1 MDNNIKLRKFI
12 KTTIRGFL
20 NESINNHTLT
30 PEYYLDDFYAVDF
43 NEDDYN
49 EEQALKEIQKVIDYV
64 LSLKYPIKVYRGIDT
79 INPMENYGGG
89 SWSEKLEVAE
99 SFGNKIYVGII
110 PNKDV
115 VDIEQ
120 TIRTRIMNEF
130 EYEIYVPNFDYVKII
145 DTYEKKLG

>member
-1 MDNNIKLRKFI
+1 MENDKLKKFI
-12 KTTIRGFL
+12 KTTIREFL
-20 NESINNHTLT
+20 FENNENEILI
-30 PEYYLDDFYAVDF
+30 PKYYLDDFYAVDF

-64 LSLKYPIKVYRGIDT
+64 LSLKYPIKVYRGINT
-79 INPMENYGGG
+79 IVPTENYGDG

-110 PNKDV
+110 PNKNV

-120 TIRTRIMNEF
+120 TIRTRVMNEF
-130 EYEIYVPNFDYVKII
+130 EYEIYVPNFNDVKII
-145 DTYEKKLG
+145 DTYEKKRG

>member
-1 MDNNIKLRKFI
+1 MKLRKFI

>member
-1 MDNNIKLRKFI
+1 MKQRKFI
-12 KTTIRGFL
+12 KTTIREFL
-20 NESINNHTLT
+20 NESINYHTLT

-43 NEDDYN
+43 NEDDYS

-64 LSLKYPIKVYRGIDT
+64 LSLKYPIKVYRSIDT

-130 EYEIYVPNFDYVKII
+130 EYEIYVPNFDDVKII
-145 DTYEKKLG
+145 DTYEKNLG

>member
-1 MDNNIKLRKFI
+1 MDNNMKLRKFI